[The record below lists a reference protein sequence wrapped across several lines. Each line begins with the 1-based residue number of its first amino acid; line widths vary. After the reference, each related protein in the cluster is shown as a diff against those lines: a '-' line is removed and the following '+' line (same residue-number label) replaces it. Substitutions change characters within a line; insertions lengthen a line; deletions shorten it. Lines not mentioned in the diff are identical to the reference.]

1 MSPKVDPNQ
10 KPARASFYF
19 EGSFHME
26 ASMNTYDGLSAF
38 LIVSGLAVASPA
50 WSAESTDRPT
60 TTAPAPTHNSMMG
73 GTSGMGQN
81 ATNSNA
87 SMMANCR
94 QHMDGMQ
101 KSIGDMMGNIDDMAK
116 NAKTP
121 DMIKRLQAMHDQMS
135 AMIVKMQ
142 QMQGMMGGGMMR
154 GGQEPST
161 ASPSTPAPPT
171 TAPADHNTHHS
182 N

>member
-1 MSPKVDPNQ
+1 
-10 KPARASFYF
+10 
-19 EGSFHME
+19 
-26 ASMNTYDGLSAF
+26 
-38 LIVSGLAVASPA
+38 
-50 WSAESTDRPT
+50 
-60 TTAPAPTHNSMMG
+60 
-73 GTSGMGQN
+73 
-81 ATNSNA
+81 
-87 SMMANCR
+87 
-94 QHMDGMQ
+94 MDGMQ